1 MQVFST
7 PNKIIITCHKW
18 LAPALNK
25 ELLTL
30 GYTPVKVFQT
40 GVELRGTVQ
49 DCIKLNLNLRC
60 ASQVMYALESFTCND
75 PNELYQHLV
84 KFPWEKLLPQNGYF
98 SVTSNVFHPTIKTN
112 LFANL
117 KVKDAIVDRMRTITH
132 QRPLTGASLQGAV
145 FYLFWKNNEA
155 EIFIDT
161 SGETLAKHGYRKL
174 PGTAPMLEALAAA
187 TILSTR
193 WDKKSA
199 FVNPMCGSG
208 TLAIEAA
215 LIATNRMPGLWRDH
229 YAFMHILGYK
239 KEMYELEKL
248 KLKEQI
254 IKLPSL
260 QIIATDISKRA
271 IEVAKANAK
280 VAGVDH
286 LIYFK
291 DCPFEKTNLPA
302 ATEGAVVM
310 FNPEYGERLG
320 ESSELGTTYA
330 QMGDFLKNT
339 CKGYTGYIFTG
350 NMELA
355 KKVRLKPSKRI
366 EFYNATID
374 CRLLEYELYEGT
386 KREIKN

>member
-1 MQVFST
+1 
-7 PNKIIITCHKW
+7 
-18 LAPALNK
+18 
-25 ELLTL
+25 
-30 GYTPVKVFQT
+30 
-40 GVELRGTVQ
+40 
-49 DCIKLNLNLRC
+49 
-60 ASQVMYALESFTCND
+60 MYALESFTCND

-98 SVTSNVFHPTIKTN
+98 SVTSNVFHPTINTN

-215 LIATNRMPGLWRDH
+215 LIATNRVPGLWRDH

-271 IEVAKANAK
+271 IEVAKANANSWEGLMLRADEPYK
-280 VAGVDH
+280 GKRS
-286 LIYFK
+286 K
-291 DCPFEKTNLPA
+291 DL
-302 ATEGAVVM
+302 
-310 FNPEYGERLG
+310 
-320 ESSELGTTYA
+320 
-330 QMGDFLKNT
+330 LKY
-339 CKGYTGYIFTG
+339 KSF
-350 NMELA
+350 
-355 KKVRLKPSKRI
+355 S
-366 EFYNATID
+366 D
-374 CRLLEYELYEGT
+374 DEYEVVDVEMGPFRYV
-386 KREIKN
+386 KNGAECEETMLSCVTIMHKDHAVRVGSGFSIEQRQDFYKHPKKILGKIITVQYFAESRNQDGGISLRFPTFKILHGVARTV